1 MPGAKMK
8 VLIERNRMNRLAICL
23 LIAGPVL
30 CAEHS
35 KTFSF
40 EVFDQVNVRKNPT
53 TQIAIRIAE
62 WPGQR
67 FLLWLPEEVAGLW
80 RQWDPPVAHQEFTKT
95 ERGGLRWEFT
105 GNPKAVITAEL
116 IPRAQSLLLEVRVR
130 NRTDADL
137 KQVRVQNCL
146 PLSEAPDF
154 VCTDFSRL
162 YLRTGKHWRSIAELG
177 VTDSLPMFY
186 RPGFLESGRLDSWRG
201 NFKSQNQT
209 QRADHP
215 LMVVLSKHHT
225 RAFGT
230 VSEDYQCLFH
240 NQGLPY
246 LRCAHSQQA
255 PVERLAPGAEAVFR
269 QMVYFIDGGVKEVVR
284 AYERDVKAGA
294 IKR

>member
-1 MPGAKMK
+1 
-8 VLIERNRMNRLAICL
+8 MNRLAACL

-30 CAEHS
+30 CAEPS

-67 FLLWLPEEVAGLW
+67 FLLWLPEAVAGLW
-80 RQWDPPVAHQEFTKT
+80 VQWDPAVAHQEFHKT
-95 ERGGLRWEFT
+95 ERGGLRWAFD
-105 GNPKAVITAEL
+105 GNPKARITAEL
-116 IPRAQSLLLEVRVR
+116 IPREQSLLLEVRVK
-130 NRTDADL
+130 NRTHDVL
-137 KQVRVQNCL
+137 EQVSAQNCL

-154 VCTDFSRL
+154 VCTDHSRL
-162 YLRTGKHWRSIAELG
+162 YLRTGKRWRSIADLG
-177 VTDSLPMFY
+177 VTDRFPMFY
-186 RPGFLESGRLDSWRG
+186 RPGFLESGKLDSWRG
-201 NFKSQNQT
+201 NFKSHNQA

-215 LMVVLSKHHT
+215 LMVVLSKDHT

-255 PVERLAPGAEAVFR
+255 PVERLAPGSEAVFR
-269 QMVYFIDGGVKEVVR
+269 QMVYFIDGGIKDVLR
-284 AYERDVKAGA
+284 AYERDVKAGV